1 MTSSSS
7 TLDIFSMYSILDI
20 SSNDDCIL
28 EFQEIKIF
36 NRRKIYLHL
45 AAVLQAYI
53 FTSSQDQLI
62 IILSK

>member
-1 MTSSSS
+1 MTSFSS
-7 TLDIFSMYSILDI
+7 TVDIFFYAVLDI
-20 SSNDDCIL
+20 SSNDGCTL